1 MKTIIVTGVSGQLGT
16 AIANRLFESGY
27 FVVGISRSKPNAIL
41 SNGLEN
47 FHWEEFDLARI
58 EDIPETVGRLRE
70 KFGPIFGLVNNAAVG
85 ADAVLPTMHNSDIQS
100 SISLNLVSPIVLTK
114 SVVRKM
120 LIDGPG
126 RIVNITS
133 VVAKT
138 GYKGLSVY
146 ASAKAGLEGFTRS
159 LARELGP
166 RKITVNSVAPGFME
180 TAMTSKL
187 QEQHLQKIVN
197 RTPLG
202 RLVECSE
209 VASAV
214 EFLFTDEAKAVS
226 GQTLIV
232 DGGASA

>member
-16 AIANRLFESGY
+16 AIANRLFEAGY
-27 FVVGISRSKPNAIL
+27 FVVGISRSKPKAIL

-85 ADAVLPTMHNSDIQS
+85 TDAVLPTMHNSDIQS

-120 LIDGPG
+120 LLDGPG
-126 RIVNITS
+126 RIINITS

-166 RKITVNSVAPGFME
+166 RKITVNSLAPGFME
-180 TAMTSKL
+180 TAMTSNL
-187 QEQHLQKIVN
+187 QEHHLQKIVN

-209 VASAV
+209 VAGAV
-214 EFLFTDEAKAVS
+214 EFLFTDAAKAIS
-226 GQTLIV
+226 GQTLII